1 MNHLKKGV
9 DFSTYLTVPLASPHI
24 EYQLFP
30 GEGTLIVNHLKSIQR
45 LPPSYAFGRFRFGQN
60 HGTGPPSPTNI
71 WKKPKMGVPQKKES
85 HFHSRFSE
93 FSVEFL
99 LGRTTRNQ
107 NMVTWEVD
115 LKATTSNKKHIC
127 LHLWAFFKNKEM
139 VHFLGEE
146 GVTMTGK
153 KMARYQCI
161 EPRSIAGFFS
171 NTLDYLLFLLW
182 GFRCSPLCCGN
193 FLQFIIMK

>member
-1 MNHLKKGV
+1 MGNPRRDMTGRPTFKFGISTYRTTWYAKSFKVNHLKKGV

-127 LHLWAFFKNKEM
+127 LYTSLSFFQKQRNGT
-139 VHFLGEE
+139 FLG
-146 GVTMTGK
+146 GGGGDND
-153 KMARYQCI
+153 R
-161 EPRSIAGFFS
+161 
-171 NTLDYLLFLLW
+171 
-182 GFRCSPLCCGN
+182 
-193 FLQFIIMK
+193 